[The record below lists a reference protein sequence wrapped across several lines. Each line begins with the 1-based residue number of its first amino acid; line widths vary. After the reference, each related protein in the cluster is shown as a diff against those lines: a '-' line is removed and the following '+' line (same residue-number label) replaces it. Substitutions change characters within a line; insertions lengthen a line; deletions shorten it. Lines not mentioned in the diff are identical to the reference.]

1 VTRENQPDPRN
12 PEPSPGA
19 APDALARCRVVLVRP
34 QVAGNLGATAR
45 VMRNMGLTD
54 LVLVA
59 PEADPTDSRAR
70 RLSTH
75 GEAIL
80 GNCRRVAELAEALA
94 DCVLAV
100 GTSARVGGLV
110 RRQSV
115 GTPEE
120 VLPRAAAMLAA
131 GPVALVF
138 GPEPTGLS
146 NAEVVRC
153 HYLVTIPTDPAYASL
168 NLAQAVAICLYELR
182 KAWRDRQAPGTLA
195 DPPAPFADQ
204 ERMFDHLRLALE
216 EIHFLYG
223 PKADALMHAL
233 RHLIGRAGPTR
244 MEVEV
249 LFGLARQIR
258 WFAEHGR
265 RPGERG
271 A

>member
-1 VTRENQPDPRN
+1 LSRT
-12 PEPSPGA
+12 
-19 APDALARCRVVLVRP
+19 RVVLVRP

-45 VMRNMGLTD
+45 IMRNMGLTD

-59 PEADPTDSRAR
+59 PEADPTDLRAR

-75 GEAIL
+75 GESIL
-80 GNCRRVAELAEALA
+80 RHCRRAGDLAEALA

-100 GTSARVGGLV
+100 GTSARTGGLV

-120 VLPRAAAMLAA
+120 ILPRAAALLAA

-138 GPEPTGLS
+138 GPEPTGLT
-146 NAEVVRC
+146 NEEVVRC
-153 HYLVTIPTDPAYASL
+153 HYLINIPTDPAYSSL

-182 KAWRDRQAPGTLA
+182 KAWQKLAAPEGPPE
-195 DPPAPFADQ
+195 PPAPFADQ
-204 ERMFDHLRLALE
+204 ERMFDHLRRALE

-223 PKADALMHAL
+223 PKADSLMHAL

-249 LFGLARQIR
+249 LFGLARQVR
-258 WFAEHGR
+258 WFAAHGQ
-265 RPGERG
+265 RPDEGE